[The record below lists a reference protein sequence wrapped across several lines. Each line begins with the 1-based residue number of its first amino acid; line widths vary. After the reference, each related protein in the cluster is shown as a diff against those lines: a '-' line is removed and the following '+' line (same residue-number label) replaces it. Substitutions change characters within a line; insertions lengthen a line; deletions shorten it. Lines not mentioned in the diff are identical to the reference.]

1 MFLNRRVVLVAIFF
15 TSVAFSQKNEK
26 QKDSIKNNK
35 LDEVIVTAT
44 RTVRQLSSVPM
55 PVTLISKKQIQQS
68 GSVRLSDILIEQTG
82 ITTASDFGG
91 FNGVQMQGLD
101 AEYTL
106 ILIDGVP
113 LVGKRS
119 GNIDLD
125 RISVNNIKQIEIVKG
140 PSSSLYGSDAI
151 GGVINIITEKP
162 KHDVLKGSLQFL
174 ARGGAK
180 NELDMNANLVYKKDK
195 LGINAGINTNSSAG
209 FDLSPQ
215 TSFKT
220 TNGHENYTGNFK
232 VLYDFTDK
240 LKTTVSTRFF
250 EENQGNLTEQNNQKD
265 WSVNVDLNHKVS
277 DKWNLDYTFYV
288 TDFNTKSETELEVS
302 TFNQTLI
309 RPEIRSQF
317 SIGKLD
323 AIVGVGASFEEVDRS
338 DFLKKEKFDSQYVFG
353 QLDYNPTSKLNVI
366 IGARFDNHSQ
376 YKSAFSPKI
385 STRYVVNNWLATK
398 ASVGYGFKAP
408 DFRQL
413 YFNFRNTASGYVVFG
428 IKTLHELYGNLP
440 EVQQF
445 DTDLNPENSVG
456 FNLGFELKPINN
468 LAININVFRNDI
480 EDLINTFDTQI
491 NPLNFN
497 LPAGTRVFTYEN
509 RDKVYTQGFELD
521 ANYKIDDN
529 FRFIA
534 GYQFLE
540 AKDKEEEALI
550 KSNQIF
556 IRRTPTSPSEKLT
569 IDNYFG
575 LPNRS
580 KHMANAKLYYQN
592 FEHRFS
598 ANLRAIYRSKYA
610 LYDTNNSQGVIDEY
624 DDFVSGNI
632 TLNTAIEKKLFS
644 LLKVQFGIDNLL
656 DEKGE
661 SNATKQAFLNNDA
674 ALQLGRTYYGRIQ
687 FNF

>member
-1 MFLNRRVVLVAIFF
+1 MFLNRRIILVTLLFSSI
-15 TSVAFSQKNEK
+15 AFSQKNEK

-82 ITTASDFGG
+82 ITTATDFGG

-113 LVGKRS
+113 LIGKRS

-151 GGVINIITEKP
+151 GGVINIITERQKY
-162 KHDVLKGSLQFL
+162 DVLKGSLQFL
-174 ARGGAK
+174 TRGGAK

-195 LGINAGINTNSSAG
+195 LGINAGINTNSSNG

-220 TNGHENYTGNFK
+220 TNGHENFTGNLK
-232 VLYDFTDK
+232 VLYDFTEK
-240 LKTTVSTRFF
+240 FKTTISTRFF
-250 EENQGNLTEQNNQKD
+250 EENQGGLTEENNQKD
-265 WSVNVDLNHKVS
+265 WSVNIDFNHKIS
-277 DKWNLDYTFYV
+277 DKWNLDYTFYA
-288 TDFNTKSETELEVS
+288 TDFKTKSETDVEVS

-317 SIGKLD
+317 AIGKLN

-385 STRYVVNNWLATK
+385 STRYVVNNWFAAK

-428 IKTLHELYGNLP
+428 IKTLHELYGDLP

-456 FNLGFELKPINN
+456 FNLGFELKPISN
-468 LAININVFRNDI
+468 LTININVFRNDI

-509 RDKVYTQGFELD
+509 RDKVYTQGIELD

-632 TLNTAIEKKLFS
+632 TVNAAIEKKLFS
-644 LLKVQFGIDNLL
+644 LLKVQFGVDNLL